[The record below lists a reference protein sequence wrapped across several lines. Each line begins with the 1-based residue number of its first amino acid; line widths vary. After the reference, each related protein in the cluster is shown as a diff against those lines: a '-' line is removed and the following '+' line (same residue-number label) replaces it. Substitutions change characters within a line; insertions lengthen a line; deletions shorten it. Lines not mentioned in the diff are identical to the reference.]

1 MPVDYRCNNS
11 PVHLIMKYFDLM
23 IGLFVT
29 VLLVSNVVSAKIV
42 NLGPFTFDG
51 GTILFPL
58 VYILGDVL
66 TEVYGYKRA
75 RRTIWVGFA
84 ANFFAA
90 FIFIIVGKLPAAH
103 GWENQGAYEAIL
115 GWVPRIVSASLIA
128 YWCGEFTNSFLM
140 AKLKIA
146 TKGRWL
152 FSRTISST
160 IVAEGIDTAIF
171 CTFAF
176 LGKIPNSL
184 LLSVIISNY
193 LFKTGFEVIFTPF
206 TYIIVAFLKKK
217 EGIDVFDYRTNFN
230 PFKLEID

>member
-1 MPVDYRCNNS
+1 
-11 PVHLIMKYFDLM
+11 MKYFDLIIM
-23 IGLFVT
+23 LFVT

-75 RRTIWVGFA
+75 RRTIWAGFG

-90 FIFIIVGKLPAAH
+90 LIFIIVGKLPSAR
-103 GWENQGAYEAIL
+103 GWENQMAYKAIL

-128 YWCGEFTNSFLM
+128 YWCGEFINSFLM
-140 AKLKIA
+140 AKMKIA
-146 TKGRWL
+146 TKGKWL

-160 IVAEGIDTAIF
+160 IVAEGVDTAIF
-171 CTFAF
+171 CTLAF

>member
-1 MPVDYRCNNS
+1 VPVDYRCNNL
-11 PVHLIMKYFDLM
+11 PVRLLMKYFDLIIM
-23 IGLFVT
+23 LFVT

-75 RRTIWVGFA
+75 RRTIWAGFG

-90 FIFIIVGKLPAAH
+90 LIFIIVGKLPSAR
-103 GWENQGAYEAIL
+103 GWENQMAYEAIL

-128 YWCGEFTNSFLM
+128 YWCGEFINSFLM
-140 AKLKIA
+140 AKMKIA
-146 TKGRWL
+146 TKGKWL

-160 IVAEGIDTAIF
+160 IVAEGVDTAIF
-171 CTFAF
+171 CTLAF